1 MLNLSYIQQSNQIT
15 NEILSELKKNDISIA
30 QDIVESILSYH
41 HWTED
46 DLTDVDIL
54 RINQYLRSSNVF

>member
-15 NEILSELKKNDISIA
+15 NEILSELKQNDISIA
-30 QDIVESILSYH
+30 QEIVESILSYH

>member
-1 MLNLSYIQQSNQIT
+1 MLNLSHIQQSNQIT
-15 NEILSELKKNDISIA
+15 NEILSELKQNDISIA

-41 HWTED
+41 HWTEN

>member
-30 QDIVESILSYH
+30 QDIVESILSYY

>member
-1 MLNLSYIQQSNQIT
+1 MLNLSYIQQSNQIA
-15 NEILSELKKNDISIA
+15 NEILSELKKNDILIA

>member
-30 QDIVESILSYH
+30 QDIVKSILSYH